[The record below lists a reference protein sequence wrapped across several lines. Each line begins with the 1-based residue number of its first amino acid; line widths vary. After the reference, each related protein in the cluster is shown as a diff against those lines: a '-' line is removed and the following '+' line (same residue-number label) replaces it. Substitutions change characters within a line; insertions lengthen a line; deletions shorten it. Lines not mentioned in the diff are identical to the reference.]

1 MNTRGL
7 EAFAPAGRPRF
18 AFISDSRCKSR
29 QWLMGFALRQPSYM
43 IYGSDQR
50 VFLVAQHV
58 IEEKASAMAAI
69 EIPSRIT
76 APS

>member
-1 MNTRGL
+1 
-7 EAFAPAGRPRF
+7 
-18 AFISDSRCKSR
+18 
-29 QWLMGFALRQPSYM
+29 MGFALRQPSYM